1 MKITNSNTLLQRPYQ
16 KSPPRAKE
24 RKERGSQT
32 CFETCHTHDGPEWM
46 IRGGSQG
53 LQVQS
58 HDNVHSLIQHLL
70 SNEAKWNIQINEDI
84 GIIKI
89 KSCGSYAFLNNEHC
103 GYWRGR
109 TGFFSISLAHIPD
122 LIQAEPIPAKRS
134 PWPYRSQPFYS
145 MCVNLREKYFPFI
158 KCPQTMNLRPK

>member
-1 MKITNSNTLLQRPYQ
+1 MNDKRV
-16 KSPPRAKE
+16 E
-24 RKERGSQT
+24 RE
-32 CFETCHTHDGPEWM
+32 D
-46 IRGGSQG
+46 

-58 HDNVHSLIQHLL
+58 NNNVHSVIQHLL

-109 TGFFSISLAHIPD
+109 TGFFLLIWHTSQISFNQNLSLQNAAHGLIDLSLSIQCV
-122 LIQAEPIPAKRS
+122 LI
-134 PWPYRSQPFYS
+134 W
-145 MCVNLREKYFPFI
+145 EKNIFPFL
-158 KCPQTMNLRPK
+158 KCLQKKREPEA

>member
-1 MKITNSNTLLQRPYQ
+1 MKITNSNTLFQRPNQ
-16 KSPPRAKE
+16 KSPPRAKG
-24 RKERGSQT
+24 RKQWGSQT
-32 CFETCHTHDGPEWM
+32 CFETCHTHDGSEWM
-46 IRGGSQG
+46 IKGGSQD

-58 HDNVHSLIQHLL
+58 HNNVHSLIQHLL

-109 TGFFSISLAHIPD
+109 TGFFLLIWHTSQISFKQNLSLQNAVHG
-122 LIQAEPIPAKRS
+122 LIDRS
-134 PWPYRSQPFYS
+134 PSIQ
-145 MCVNLREKYFPFI
+145 CVLIWEKNIFPS
-158 KCPQTMNLRPK
+158 

>member
-1 MKITNSNTLLQRPYQ
+1 MGISNSKTPFWRPDR

-24 RKERGSQT
+24 RKEWGSQI
-32 CFETCHTHDGPEWM
+32 CFKTWHTHDGPEWM
-46 IRGGSQG
+46 IKEGSKG
-53 LQVQS
+53 LQVQCNN
-58 HDNVHSLIQHLL
+58 NVHSLIQHLL

-109 TGFFSISLAHIPD
+109 TGFFLLIWHTSQISFKQNLSLQNAAHSLID
-122 LIQAEPIPAKRS
+122 LS
-134 PWPYRSQPFYS
+134 PCMQ
-145 MCVNLREKYFPFI
+145 CVLIWEKNIFPS
-158 KCPQTMNLRPK
+158 

>member
-1 MKITNSNTLLQRPYQ
+1 MNDKRV
-16 KSPPRAKE
+16 E
-24 RKERGSQT
+24 RE
-32 CFETCHTHDGPEWM
+32 D
-46 IRGGSQG
+46 

-58 HDNVHSLIQHLL
+58 NNNVHSVIQHLL

-109 TGFFSISLAHIPD
+109 TGFFLLIWHTSQISFNQNLSLQNAAHGLIDLSLSIQCV
-122 LIQAEPIPAKRS
+122 LI
-134 PWPYRSQPFYS
+134 
-145 MCVNLREKYFPFI
+145 
-158 KCPQTMNLRPK
+158 